1 MALTSMSN
9 TNQEEPS
16 KGRGSIPI
24 PKSKRGP
31 KAFFSEVQREMK
43 KVSWPT
49 RTETNRLTV
58 VVLSVCA
65 GLVVLF
71 TAMSFVFDNLIN
83 LLTRGKL

>member
-9 TNQEEPS
+9 TNQDEPS
-16 KGRGSIPI
+16 KGRGSLPI
-24 PKSKRGP
+24 PKSKRGM
-31 KAFFSEVQREMK
+31 KGFFSEVQREMK

-49 RTETNRLTV
+49 RAETNRLTF

-71 TAMSFVFDNLIN
+71 TSMSFLFDNVVN
-83 LLTRGKL
+83 LLTKGKL

>member
-9 TNQEEPS
+9 TNQDEPS
-16 KGRGSIPI
+16 KGRGSVPI

-31 KAFFSEVQREMK
+31 KGFFNEVQREMK

-49 RTETNRLTV
+49 RAETNRLTF

-65 GLVVLF
+65 GLVFLF
-71 TAMSFVFDNLIN
+71 TSLSFIFDNLVN
-83 LLTRGKL
+83 LLTKGKV